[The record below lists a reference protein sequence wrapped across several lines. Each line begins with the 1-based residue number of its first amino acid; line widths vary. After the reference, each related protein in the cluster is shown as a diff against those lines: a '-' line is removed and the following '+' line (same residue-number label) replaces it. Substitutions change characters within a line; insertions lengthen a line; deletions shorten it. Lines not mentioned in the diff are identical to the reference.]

1 MNLINRLILEDYR
14 KQRNDFIS
22 LGDTVHAMLDEIC
35 NDTGIVPLGIEHRV
49 KKEKS
54 LARKFERSGGWYST
68 LEDLTDKEAFYMA
81 TMGGGKFFGKA
92 GSFEKGYKFDA
103 VILNDSKLL
112 HPQKLSIAERLERAV
127 YLSLDITGGIVGKCV
142 DGTRVI

>member
-1 MNLINRLILEDYR
+1 MNINIG
-14 KQRNDFIS
+14 
-22 LGDTVHAMLDEIC
+22 LGSDVAGGQTESIFSS
-35 NDTGIVPLGIEHRV
+35 IVDCVGVSKLYWRYIDNT
-49 KKEKS
+49 S
-54 LARKFERSGGWYST
+54 RSVT
-68 LEDLTDKEAFYMA
+68 FKEAFYMA

-112 HPQKLSIAERLERAV
+112 HPQKLSIAERLERVV
-127 YLSLDITGGIVGKCV
+127 YLSLDITGGIVGKYV